1 MKNLA
6 NILSIVRIFLVVPII
21 ILLEN
26 HYIYWVIIFFLLGGL
41 SDYLD
46 GFLARKYNTVSNTG
60 KLLDP
65 LADKIFIMSIL
76 IYMFKSLDVSFW
88 IIFIILFRELIIT
101 GLRAELASKGY
112 ILPAGK
118 SGKWKT
124 FLQFFSIFF
133 LLLSYINKNFYNIG
147 IFMLYIAVI
156 LTIASG
162 FQYFMI
168 YYNFSKE
175 IQKHSD

>member
-46 GFLARKYNTVSNTG
+46 GFLARKHNTVSNTG

-118 SGKWKT
+118 S
-124 FLQFFSIFF
+124 
-133 LLLSYINKNFYNIG
+133 
-147 IFMLYIAVI
+147 
-156 LTIASG
+156 
-162 FQYFMI
+162 
-168 YYNFSKE
+168 
-175 IQKHSD
+175 